1 MMLLLLLLLLCFIRI
16 VNAMTISIILPEN
29 MSAAQETIEIL
40 SMDIARFFKRQ
51 FPHDGPTSHVS
62 IAFEDLFKI
71 ERLSINQ
78 LGPFLL
84 LKEPNRGGFLSNNEK
99 IMVDHFL
106 PKLVLTSETL
116 PVCCLPHRLTSLKLI
131 TSLSFMKYISDERAR
146 ERHLHR
152 QGSEDLSSNGILKK
166 KKKRD
171 LSMSRSLIQK
181 QIFVRLT
188 IYFWISVEISRL
200 MKIRLF
206 ATVTHPFQSEENVL
220 SL

>member
-116 PVCCLPHRLTSLKLI
+116 PVCCLSHRLTSLKLI
-131 TSLSFMKYISDERAR
+131 TSLSFMKYISDGRAR

-152 QGSEDLSSNGILKK
+152 QGSEDLSPNGIEEEEKA
-166 KKKRD
+166 RPFYAAN
-171 LSMSRSLIQK
+171 LS
-181 QIFVRLT
+181 
-188 IYFWISVEISRL
+188 ISKNLYTKPKIS
-200 MKIRLF
+200 I
-206 ATVTHPFQSEENVL
+206 
-220 SL
+220 